1 MNENNES
8 ILNKTKNILKL
19 IETKN
24 LNKYKNRKKFI
35 IINNY
40 ESNFNRYP
48 KRVIQQSHKNFREKI
63 INIPNISYFVNST
76 SMKENESEKI
86 SENNLGKNKRPCS
99 LYFNKNILGKEKEK
113 EKCNISLNDY
123 FNYNNAVYK
132 NNNLTINN
140 ININQNNY
148 KNEFDINNN
157 IINFRN

>member
-1 MNENNES
+1 MNENNEN

-24 LNKYKNRKKFI
+24 LNTYKNRKKFI

-76 SMKENESEKI
+76 HTTIAQKFP
-86 SENNLGKNKRPCS
+86 R
-99 LYFNKNILGKEKEK
+99 
-113 EKCNISLNDY
+113 
-123 FNYNNAVYK
+123 K
-132 NNNLTINN
+132 NNKHPKYI
-140 ININQNNY
+140 IFC
-148 KNEFDINNN
+148 KFDFNE
-157 IINFRN
+157 RK